1 MSKRVALPA
10 AIKAIREAKAG
21 WDPTARVYS
30 PNGDP
35 RFQAGAFAT
44 TCLLSGAH
52 LSNIENNRKGVTPEV
67 LNRIAV
73 HLNVPLDAISYQL
86 AEEAAA

>member
-21 WDPTARVYS
+21 WDSTARIYG

-35 RFQAGAFAT
+35 KFQAGTFAT

-52 LSNIENNRKGVTPEV
+52 LSNIESGRKNATEDV

-73 HLNVPLDAISYQL
+73 HLNVSLDAISYTEPEQM
-86 AEEAAA
+86 AS

>member
-21 WDPTARVYS
+21 WDPVARAYRPS
-30 PNGDP
+30 GDP
-35 RFQAGAFAT
+35 RFQAGTFAS

-52 LSNIENNRKGVTPEV
+52 LSNIENNRKNATEDV

-73 HLNVPLDAISYQL
+73 HLGVPLDAISYTVP
-86 AEEAAA
+86 EEAAA

>member
-1 MSKRVALPA
+1 MSKRVAVPG

-21 WDPTARVYS
+21 WDATNRLYRPS
-30 PNGDP
+30 GDP
-35 RFQAGAFAT
+35 KFQAGAFAS

-52 LSNIENNRKGVTPEV
+52 LSNIEAGRKAATEDV

-73 HLNVPLDAISYQL
+73 HLGVPIEAISYAEPERL
-86 AEEAAA
+86 AS

>member
-21 WDPTARVYS
+21 WDPIARTYS
-30 PNGDP
+30 GDP

-52 LSNIENNRKGVTPEV
+52 LSNIEAGRKSATEDV
-67 LNRIAV
+67 LNRVAV
-73 HLNVPLDAISYQL
+73 HLGVPLDAISYEV

>member
-1 MSKRVALPA
+1 MSKRVALPG

-21 WDPTARVYS
+21 WDPIARIYS

-35 RFQAGAFAT
+35 KFQAGTFASS
-44 TCLLSGAH
+44 CLLSGAH
-52 LSNIENNRKGVTPEV
+52 LSNIEAGRKTATPDV

-73 HLNVPLDAISYQL
+73 HLGVPLDAISYEL